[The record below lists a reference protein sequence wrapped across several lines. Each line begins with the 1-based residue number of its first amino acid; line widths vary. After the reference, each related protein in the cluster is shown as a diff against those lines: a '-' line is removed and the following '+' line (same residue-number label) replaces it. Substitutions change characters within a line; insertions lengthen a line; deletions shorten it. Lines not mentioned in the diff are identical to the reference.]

1 MRDELQKMC
10 DEYLRMREMMAEVF
24 AWHNAR
30 LYPVCAGIAL
40 EKQDITKE
48 EVARC
53 KKLIEKST
61 NIFSELRGN
70 SLPPITCHLACSE
83 NPDQLLE
90 QILKIYKTLRKADVP
105 SGYLPLVAV
114 IIATFGDEVDYD
126 RLIEKTR
133 AIYYKMKDEHPI
145 LTSGEDSPYAAMLAL
160 DVKEPGVIIEEVE
173 KCYEFLK
180 GSFFSK
186 NAVQSLSHVL
196 AMGEGDTLEK
206 CRRFMDIYMTF
217 KMKGYKFDSDYYLSV
232 LGAVSLIPF
241 EVSELVDDV
250 IAVTEFLDK
259 KPGFGMIDSSLKERM
274 AHATVIVSKEYL
286 SKCLGQVLDVPLFSA
301 TIAGVTVAIVMQG
314 TSAAMCAVL

>member
-1 MRDELQKMC
+1 MREELQKMC
-10 DEYLRMREMMAEVF
+10 NDYIKNREMMAEVF
-24 AWHNAR
+24 SWYNGR
-30 LYPVCAGIAL
+30 LYPVCAGIVL
-40 EKQDITKE
+40 DKPEITKE
-48 EVARC
+48 EVVNC
-53 KKLIEKST
+53 KKMIEKET

-70 SLPPITCHLACSE
+70 SFPPITCHLACAE
-83 NPDQLLE
+83 KPEELME
-90 QILKIYKTLRKADVP
+90 QILNIYKMLRKADVP

-114 IIATFGDEVDYD
+114 IIATFGDECDYN
-126 RLIEKTR
+126 RLIEKTED
-133 AIYYKMKDEHPI
+133 IYQRMKQEHPI

-160 DVKEPGVIIEEVE
+160 DIKEPKVIIQEVE

-180 GSFFSK
+180 GSFLTK

-196 AMGEGDTLEK
+196 AMGEGDTLDK

-232 LGAVSLIPF
+232 LGAVSLLPF
-241 EVSELVDDV
+241 DVNDLVEDV

-259 KPGFGMIDSSLKERM
+259 QPGFGMLDSSLKERM

-301 TIAGVTVAIVMQG
+301 TIAGVTVAIVMQN
-314 TSAAMCAVL
+314 AAICAVL

>member
-1 MRDELQKMC
+1 MRDELHRIC
-10 DEYLRMREMMAEVF
+10 EEYLKKREMMAEIFTWYNV
-24 AWHNAR
+24 R

-40 EKQDITKE
+40 DKVNITKE
-48 EVARC
+48 EVVGC
-53 KKLIEKST
+53 KKMIEKKT

-70 SLPPITCHLACSE
+70 AFPPIACHLACAE
-83 NPDQLLE
+83 NPEELLE
-90 QILKIYKTLRKADVP
+90 QVLKIYKMLRNADVP
-105 SGYLPLVAV
+105 SGYLPLAAI
-114 IIATFGDEVDYD
+114 IIATFGDECDYD

-133 AIYYKMKDEHPI
+133 DIYHRMKEEHPI

-160 DVKEPGVIIEEVE
+160 DIKETQDIIQEVE

-196 AMGEGDTLEK
+196 AMGEGDTLDK

-217 KMKGYKFDSDYYLSV
+217 KMKGYKFDADYYLSV

-241 EVSELVDDV
+241 EVNSLVDDV

-259 KPGFGMIDSSLKERM
+259 QPGFGMIDSSLKERM

-286 SKCLGQVLDVPLFSA
+286 SKCVGQVLDVPLFSA
-301 TIAGVTVAIVMQG
+301 TIAGVTVAIVMQC
-314 TSAAMCAVL
+314 SAACATF